1 MQTERIYLPF
11 VFSSIFDKIIKKEK
25 KELSMTEIK
34 NILIRLPNWLGD
46 MVMATAFVQAV
57 KTHYPNAAIDLIT
70 KKGID
75 FLLDYFPEHNKRFVF
90 SKEQYKGL
98 KGARLFGRGIRKQK
112 KYDLF
117 FCLPDSLSA
126 ATMGNAVWATKS
138 IGFKKNLRFILLS
151 NTFKKN
157 KKLHRVEEY
166 VDLLA
171 QFMQKKI
178 EVPAVVLQSEKINAT
193 DSLIINI
200 NSEAVSR
207 RLPKE
212 KAISIIDNTRK
223 KITNNI
229 ILVGSAAEA
238 VLVNEVYEL
247 LFDKSNIT
255 NLAGKTTL
263 TELIRLF
270 AESKAVLSTDSGPAH
285 ISNAL
290 GKKTVVLFG
299 AGNEYNTA
307 PYNKENCV
315 VVRLGK
321 LACEPCVK
329 NTCKV
334 YGIPECLL
342 QLDEDLITENII
354 KILV

>member
-1 MQTERIYLPF
+1 
-11 VFSSIFDKIIKKEK
+11 
-25 KELSMTEIK
+25 MTEIK

-57 KTHYPNAAIDLIT
+57 QTHYPAAAIDLIA

-75 FLLDYFPEHNKRFVF
+75 FLLDYFPPHNRRFVF
-90 SKEQYKGL
+90 SKEQHEGL
-98 KGARLFGRGIRKQK
+98 QGARLFGQDIKKQK

-126 ATMGNAVWATKS
+126 ATMGNAVGAKKS
-138 IGFKKNLRFILLS
+138 IGFKKNVRFILLS
-151 NTFKKN
+151 DTFKKH

-171 QFMQKKI
+171 QFVQKKI
-178 EVPAVVLQSEKINAT
+178 EVPPIVLRSKKISST

-212 KAISIIDNTRK
+212 KAISIIDNIRK

-229 ILVGSAAEA
+229 ILIGSPAEEDF
-238 VLVNEVYEL
+238 VNEVYNL
-247 LFDKSNIT
+247 LLNKNNIT

-263 TELIRLF
+263 PELVKLF
-270 AESKAVLSTDSGPAH
+270 AESKAMLSTDSGPAH
-285 ISNAL
+285 VSNAL

-299 AGNEYNTA
+299 AGDEYNTA
-307 PYNKENCV
+307 PYNKENCMV
-315 VVRLGK
+315 LRLGK
-321 LACEPCVK
+321 LACEPCIK

-342 QLDEDLITENII
+342 QLDEDLITDNII

>member
-1 MQTERIYLPF
+1 
-11 VFSSIFDKIIKKEK
+11 
-25 KELSMTEIK
+25 MTEIK

-57 KTHYPNAAIDLIT
+57 KIHYPEASIDLIA

-75 FLLDYFPEHNKRFVF
+75 FLLDYFPAHNKRFVF
-90 SKEQYKGL
+90 SKEQHEGL
-98 KGARLFGRGIRKQK
+98 KGARLFGQDIRKQK

-126 ATMGNAVWATKS
+126 ATMGNAIGAKKS
-138 IGFKKNLRFILLS
+138 IGFKKNVRFILLS
-151 NTFKKN
+151 DTFKKH

-171 QFMQKKI
+171 QFVQKKI
-178 EVPAVVLQSEKINAT
+178 EVPAVILQSDELSST
-193 DSLIINI
+193 HSLIINI

-212 KAISIIDNTRK
+212 KAISIIDNIRQ

-229 ILVGSAAEA
+229 ILIGSPAEENF
-238 VLVNEVYEL
+238 VNEVYEL
-247 LFDKSNIT
+247 LFNKNNIT

-263 TELIRLF
+263 QQLVKLF
-270 AESKAVLSTDSGPAH
+270 AESKAMLSTDSGPAH
-285 ISNAL
+285 VSNAL
-290 GKKTVVLFG
+290 GKNTVVLFG
-299 AGNEYNTA
+299 AGDEYNTA

-315 VVRLGK
+315 VLRLGK

-342 QLDEDLITENII
+342 QIDEDLITDNII

>member
-1 MQTERIYLPF
+1 
-11 VFSSIFDKIIKKEK
+11 
-25 KELSMTEIK
+25 MTEIK

-57 KTHYPNAAIDLIT
+57 KIHYPAASIDLIA

-75 FLLDYFPEHNKRFVF
+75 FLLDYFPVHNKRFVF
-90 SKEQYKGL
+90 SKDQHEGL
-98 KGARLFGRGIRKQK
+98 QGARLFGQEIRKQK

-126 ATMGNAVWATKS
+126 ATMGNAIGAKKS
-138 IGFKKNLRFILLS
+138 IGFKKNVRFILLS
-151 NTFKKN
+151 NTFKKHT
-157 KKLHRVEEY
+157 KLHRVEEY
-166 VDLLA
+166 VNLLA
-171 QFMQKKI
+171 QFVQKQI
-178 EVPAVVLQSEKINAT
+178 EMPSVVLQSKKT
-193 DSLIINI
+193 SSSYSLIINI

-212 KAISIIDNTRK
+212 KAISIIDNIRQR
-223 KITNNI
+223 ITNNI
-229 ILVGSAAEA
+229 ILVGSTAEA
-238 VLVNEVYEL
+238 GFVNEVYEL
-247 LFDKSNIT
+247 LFNKKNIT

-263 TELIRLF
+263 PELVKLV
-270 AESKAVLSTDSGPAH
+270 AESKAMLSTDSGPAH
-285 ISNAL
+285 VSNAL

-299 AGNEYNTA
+299 AGDEYNTA

-315 VVRLGK
+315 VLRLGK

-342 QLDEDLITENII
+342 QLDEDLITDNII